1 MWPVENCNYTILV
14 LRHWNCQFHCN
25 YTILVLKHWNCQFHF
40 MPQKSLH
47 QSDARPHTTRVYSYS
62 SAAEN
67 GCHALV
73 VKINGFESH
82 RARLQRTERR
92 PKTTNSSGRS
102 STSLT
107 VWGERHS
114 TGHSL
119 VHYHNND
126 MSSAIRHQC
135 QCLVKEGIAFLST
148 YVSIVFEIAI
158 LLFLLLHKIYFPG
171 MWEFVNFIMTDLS
184 LWYWIQR
191 LFLD

>member
-1 MWPVENCNYTILV
+1 MKNCNYTILV
-14 LRHWNCQFHCN
+14 LR
-25 YTILVLKHWNCQFHF
+25 HWNCQFHF

-47 QSDARPHTTRVYSYS
+47 QSDARPHTTRVYGYS

-107 VWGERHS
+107 VWEERHS

-126 MSSAIRHQC
+126 TSSAIRHQC
-135 QCLVKEGIAFLST
+135 QCLINKVLIFCR
-148 YVSIVFEIAI
+148 
-158 LLFLLLHKIYFPG
+158 HMCP
-171 MWEFVNFIMTDLS
+171 LS
-184 LWYWIQR
+184 LKLRFCYSCYCTRSVFRKCESSPIR
-191 LFLD
+191 LFRIISIPSKFCYFRPPDHVILMD